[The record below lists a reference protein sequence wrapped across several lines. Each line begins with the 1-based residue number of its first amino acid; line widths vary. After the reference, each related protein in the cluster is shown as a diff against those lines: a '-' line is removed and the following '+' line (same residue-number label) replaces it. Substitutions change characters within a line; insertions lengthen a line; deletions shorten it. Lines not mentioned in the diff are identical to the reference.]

1 MSEKASEKMS
11 SASTPLQQD
20 LMRRIID
27 LIHED
32 NLEPGAKLRQGHL
45 AERLRVSRTPVRMAL
60 ELLEARGFVQHE
72 LNRGMTLVSVPPR
85 LEAEDAPL
93 ADEEILVAIA
103 RLRREGLLAEQFA
116 ELELMRL
123 TGRERTSVRQALT
136 KLEGLGVL
144 QRRKGYGWQFFDP
157 VRDARAREESY
168 NFRLLIETAAILSP
182 EFSLPSGWISSM
194 KARHKAMMESPWVE
208 TSSVTLFEM
217 NAEFH
222 LGISAASG
230 NRYIEEAMRR
240 QNQLRRL
247 SNYNWQYGPV
257 RVAVTCNEHLEILDR
272 LEESDNEV
280 AAALMRRHLLGA
292 RRATSK

>member
-1 MSEKASEKMS
+1 SWS
-11 SASTPLQQD
+11 
-20 LMRRIID
+20 
-27 LIHED
+27 
-32 NLEPGAKLRQGHL
+32 
-45 AERLRVSRTPVRMAL
+45 
-60 ELLEARGFVQHE
+60 
-72 LNRGMTLVSVPPR
+72 
-85 LEAEDAPL
+85 
-93 ADEEILVAIA
+93 AIA

-182 EFSLPSGWISSM
+182 EFSLPSEWISSM
-194 KARHKAMMESPWVE
+194 KVRHKAMMETPWVE

-257 RVAVTCNEHLEILDR
+257 RVAVTCSEHLEILDR
-272 LEESDNEV
+272 LEEGDNEV

-292 RRATSK
+292 RGAISK